1 MGRIRS
7 EQIGRGRGSDTGR
20 EYASVCWRAP
30 AVGVVCKAGRPWWLR
45 VTCADVY
52 GSGMV
57 STATRQPACHLARA
71 PEQRWRVKLVPAVRV
86 LTVRGRVVS
95 EDPTGV
101 RKCGVKGKAGS

>member
-30 AVGVVCKAGRPWWLR
+30 AVGVVRKAGRPWWLR

-57 STATRQPACHLARA
+57 STATRQPACSLARA
-71 PEQRWRVKLVPAVRV
+71 PEQRWRVTLVPARSEEHTSE
-86 LTVRGRVVS
+86 LQPLLRTSYTVFCL
-95 EDPTGV
+95 
-101 RKCGVKGKAGS
+101 K